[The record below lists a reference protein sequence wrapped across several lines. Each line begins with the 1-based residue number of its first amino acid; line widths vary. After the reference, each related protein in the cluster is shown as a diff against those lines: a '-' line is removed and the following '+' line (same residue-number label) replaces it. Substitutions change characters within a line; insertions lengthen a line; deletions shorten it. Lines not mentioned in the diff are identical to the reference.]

1 MRNTNSATDRW
12 EGEVQV
18 STEAHK
24 HKPGW
29 QPAQIPKPI
38 SGRRSPGFTL
48 IELLVVIAI
57 IAILAAMLLPA
68 LARAKQRAVAVNCV
82 SNLKQ
87 VGLALQMYV
96 DDNDQRLPG
105 PIWAGARASY
115 DQNSKEELIYH
126 IASYLSDPAPTGKT
140 VVSKTFV
147 CPGYV
152 RSAPEVTSLM
162 GRKIFLLNDDLDP
175 NPVNRVPP
183 FGYPASGGSPA
194 MPPLKI
200 TQFDRWMP
208 PAQVFAVTDVDQA
221 LPILNP
227 SVSWW
232 TDLPNKP
239 VHGAVRNQLFF
250 DWHVQAVKW

>member
-1 MRNTNSATDRW
+1 MTGKSTRELLSATR
-12 EGEVQV
+12 VRQ
-18 STEAHK
+18 A
-24 HKPGW
+24 
-29 QPAQIPKPI
+29 
-38 SGRRSPGFTL
+38 FTL

-68 LARAKQRAVAVNCV
+68 LAKAKQRAQSINCI

-96 DDNDQRLPG
+96 DDNEQRLPG
-105 PIWAGARASY
+105 PVWAGARASY
-115 DQNSKEELIYH
+115 DQNSKDELIYY
-126 IASYLSDPAPTGKT
+126 IATLIGDPTPSGNT
-140 VVSKTFV
+140 VISRTFM

-152 RSAPEVTSLM
+152 RSAPDVTSLV
-162 GRKIFLLNDDLDP
+162 GRKIFLLNDDADASPL
-175 NPVNRVPP
+175 NRVPP

-194 MPPLKI
+194 LPPVKI
-200 TQFDRWMP
+200 TAFDNWIP
-208 PAQVFAVTDVDQA
+208 PAQLFAVSDVDQA
-221 LPILNP
+221 IPSLDP

-250 DWHVQAVKW
+250 DWHVQGVRW